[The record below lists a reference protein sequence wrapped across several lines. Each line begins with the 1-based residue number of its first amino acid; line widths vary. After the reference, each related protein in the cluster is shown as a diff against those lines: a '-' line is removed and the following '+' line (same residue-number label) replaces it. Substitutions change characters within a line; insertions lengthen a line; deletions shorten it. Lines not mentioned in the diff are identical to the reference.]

1 MGEKIVWNGREREIV
16 KVKSNNPSHNGY
28 YTTFR
33 DAMGPDDVE
42 YIENEPAKDEP
53 KKEAKP
59 AEPAKPKRKSKK
71 EV

>member
-42 YIENEPAKDEP
+42 YIDNEQV
-53 KKEAKP
+53 KEEIKEEKP
-59 AEPAKPKRKSKK
+59 AALKKQKRKK
-71 EV
+71 

>member
-1 MGEKIVWNGREREIV
+1 MGEIITWNGRQREIV
-16 KVKSNNPSHNGY
+16 RVKSDNKDHNGY

-33 DAMGPDDVE
+33 DMMKPGEVE
-42 YIENEPAKDEP
+42 YLENEPVKDKP
-53 KKEAKP
+53 KEEIT